1 MRPVDAKWPVSQTF
15 GSFPT
20 AGVIGNWN
28 GSTVQRLVAQYGNYQ
43 PFGHAG
49 EDIACPIGTP
59 VHAIAD
65 GVVVWA
71 DWGTNLPGDD
81 SDWGY
86 RQRWYLYKS
95 FPGIVTVIQH
105 DGWLSVY
112 GHLSSNDAAPK
123 GTRVKEGQ
131 VIGLSGN
138 TGGVAPHLHVAA
150 IVDTSY
156 RTGGGL
162 IYGCTDP
169 SKFYGSL
176 SFASES
182 ITALPL
188 EDFMAT
194 LTDQEK
200 KWMFDVLGAL
210 SDNAATKKDLRDVV
224 EPRTLDPNEK
234 RFTLDVLTSLADNV
248 ATKRDVNQ
256 VAGDVARVAA
266 QAASTG
272 ATEDQI
278 KEAVKQAL
286 SESVVKVDV
295 SVEGASK

>member
-1 MRPVDAKWPVSQTF
+1 MVRPVSDEFEVSQEF

-20 AGVIGNWN
+20 AGVVGNWN

-49 EDIACPIGTP
+49 QDIACPIGTP

-81 SDWGY
+81 SDAGY
-86 RQRWYLYKS
+86 RQRWYLYKT

-112 GHLSSNDAAPK
+112 GHLSNNDAAPR
-123 GTRVKEGQ
+123 GTRVKERQ
-131 VIGLSGN
+131 LVALSGN

-162 IYGCTDP
+162 IYGCVDP
-169 SKFYGSL
+169 EPFYGSN
-176 SFASES
+176 S
-182 ITALPL
+182 IQVQGT
-188 EDFMAT
+188 T
-194 LTDQEK
+194 
-200 KWMFDVLGAL
+200 
-210 SDNAATKKDLRDVV
+210 
-224 EPRTLDPNEK
+224 
-234 RFTLDVLTSLADNV
+234 V
-248 ATKRDVNQ
+248 APTVP
-256 VAGDVARVAA
+256 APAY
-266 QAASTG
+266 
-272 ATEDQI
+272 TEDQQFFI
-278 KEAVKQAL
+278 DL
-286 SESVVKVDV
+286 SIPIP
-295 SVEGASK
+295 